1 MKYTSKVQKD
11 WTFYSGSSSVIGVF
25 SARSLLDC
33 VDICLAKTDDRPC
46 YGSLFITTASSDRAG
61 NIFHMFI
68 TKCLNCDNEYLTTQQ
83 VFLYRSHLNY
93 VAV

>member
-33 VDICLAKTDDRPC
+33 VDICLAKADDRRC
-46 YGSLFITTASSDRAG
+46 YGSLFITTTSSGRAG
-61 NIFHMFI
+61 NIFHIFI
-68 TKCLNCDNEYLTTQQ
+68 IK
-83 VFLYRSHLNY
+83 R
-93 VAV
+93 

>member
-1 MKYTSKVQKD
+1 MKYTGRVQKD

-33 VDICLAKTDDRPC
+33 VDICLAKTDDRSC
-46 YGSLFITTASSDRAG
+46 YGSLFIAAASSDRAG

-68 TKCLNCDNEYLTTQQ
+68 IIICDKKIINDACSRCFCIE
-83 VFLYRSHLNY
+83 VI
-93 VAV
+93 